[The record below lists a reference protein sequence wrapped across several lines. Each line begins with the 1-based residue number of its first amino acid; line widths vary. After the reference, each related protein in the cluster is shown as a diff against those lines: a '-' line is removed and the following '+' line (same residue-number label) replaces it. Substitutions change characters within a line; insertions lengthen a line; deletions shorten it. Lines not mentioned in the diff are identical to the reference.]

1 VRDQCRVPRKF
12 FAGLTAERSERGA
25 TLPEGPNDG
34 PAFSDLNHGQT
45 RHKGR
50 VPERRTGFRLPITG
64 CAVVVSPSVAANGS
78 ATQSSDQAG
87 TAVTTMLSRKC
98 LVVESNRPPH
108 VTSTSLGGPRRSN
121 TVSGK
126 AVLG

>member
-1 VRDQCRVPRKF
+1 MPICKVKGFGSTIRALLGAAMGSSGSLELVWEKPPQAEF
-12 FAGLTAERSERGA
+12 LSGLA
-25 TLPEGPNDG
+25 
-34 PAFSDLNHGQT
+34 
-45 RHKGR
+45 
-50 VPERRTGFRLPITG
+50 
-64 CAVVVSPSVAANGS
+64 SPSVTPNGS
-78 ATQSSDQAG
+78 ATRSSDQTG

-126 AVLG
+126 AVFG